1 MPAIMTQF
9 NGQMMELRLDCFDTA
24 KEVKHKILNAY
35 FRQIG
40 SLGDQM
46 SFEEFSNFSKG
57 FELVAYS
64 RTLKPSK
71 GFEADDEILDEV
83 TEDWLICMSMIQEAA
98 VAEVFAT
105 PQK

>member
-40 SLGDQM
+40 SPGDQM
-46 SFEEFSNFSKG
+46 PLDEFSTISFG

-64 RTLKPSK
+64 RTLNPSK
-71 GFEADDEILDEV
+71 SFKDDDELLDEV
-83 TEDWLICMSMIQEAA
+83 NEDWLICM
-98 VAEVFAT
+98 FRT
-105 PQK
+105 PEQ